1 MFQHHTRYRIPLGL
15 CFMLMV
21 GCSQAEN
28 ANTPPANTPPAN
40 LPPAVK
46 ALEDQGLTVMTEF
59 DAGKEVRAFA
69 AVAGDQP
76 IAAYLTK
83 DGHVIVGT
91 RLDAKGDRIDD
102 AKLQELVAKPMGDRA
117 WAQLESS
124 TWVLDGKADAPRVIY
139 TFSDANCPYCHRF
152 WEAARPWVDAG
163 KVQLRHVLVGIIS
176 QDSPNKA
183 AAILGAPDR
192 SAALLENENKF
203 DRGGITP
210 AKTVPAEVRKILE
223 DHQMLMLTL
232 GFRGTPGIV
241 VRDESGALKKYNGMP
256 RPEAMA
262 EVLGPR

>member
-1 MFQHHTRYRIPLGL
+1 MFQREARYRIPLGVCL
-15 CFMLMV
+15 MLMA
-21 GCSQAEN
+21 GCSQAES
-28 ANTPPANTPPAN
+28 ADPPPAGLPA
-40 LPPAVK
+40 AVK
-46 ALEDQGLTVMTEF
+46 ALEDQGLSIMQEF

-91 RLDAKGDRIDD
+91 RLDVKGNRIDD
-102 AKLQELVAKPMGDRA
+102 AKLHELVAKPMRDRA

-124 TWVLDGKADAPRVIY
+124 TWVLDGKANAPRVIY

-152 WEAARPWVDAG
+152 WEAARPWVNAG
-163 KVQLRHVLVGIIS
+163 KVQLRHVLVGIIRE
-176 QDSPNKA
+176 DSPNKA
-183 AAILGAPDR
+183 AAILGASDR
-192 SAALLENENKF
+192 SAALLENETRF

-210 AKTVPAEVRKILE
+210 AKTVPDEVRKILE

-241 VRDESGALKKYNGMP
+241 VRDENGALKKYNGMP
-256 RPEAMA
+256 RPEVMV